1 MVSQHEMI
9 KVQSK
14 LQDEELKKKKKK
26 SIYIT
31 NATKHKM

>member
-1 MVSQHEMI
+1 MFFQHEMI

-14 LQDEELKKKKKK
+14 LQDEELKKKKK